1 MDNISHFTGFTLSQL
16 EESMSVRQT
25 CLALSLAVYLLIIIL
40 NLILILTIL
49 LEKSLHEPMYIF
61 VCSLCING
69 LFGTTG
75 FYPKF
80 LYDLISDTHV
90 ISFGGCSLQFFVI
103 YTSAMCEFTTL
114 SVMSYDRYVAI
125 CRPLDYHSVM
135 TNKTVGKLLMFSWL
149 LPALSSTIVLL
160 LTNQL
165 SLCGSHI
172 DKLYCDNWSIVK
184 LSCEP
189 TITYNIYGGIGTI
202 AYVSLVI
209 LIIWSYGKL
218 IIACVK
224 STENKSKFMHTCVP
238 HLLSLINFTIA
249 LLFDVIY
256 GRYGSKDFP
265 QSLRNFMSLEFL
277 LIPPVF
283 NPLIYGLKLTVVR
296 KRAFRAVSSVKGRDL
311 FSISDNKL
319 KRCCYIIDDLLAWG
333 DSPKQHDHRLVK
345 LLERVRENN
354 LKLNRNKCKIR
365 MTEIKYIGHILS
377 ANGFKLDKE
386 KQLPG
391 CRSAARI
398 HIHDPTVSCPEHS
411 PLVMEN
417 LRKPGVGGCRM
428 CWPEGERADADEAGV

>member
-311 FSISDNKL
+311 FSEAAE
-319 KRCCYIIDDLLAWG
+319 DLRMKGYNVDPIKKTA
-333 DSPKQHDHRLVK
+333 DMEERLV
-345 LLERVRENN
+345 
-354 LKLNRNKCKIR
+354 
-365 MTEIKYIGHILS
+365 
-377 ANGFKLDKE
+377 
-386 KQLPG
+386 
-391 CRSAARI
+391 
-398 HIHDPTVSCPEHS
+398 
-411 PLVMEN
+411 
-417 LRKPGVGGCRM
+417 
-428 CWPEGERADADEAGV
+428 